1 LICIKIDFDQIPVP
15 DKNKKSASNR
25 DSTGFRGFSQEM
37 LTFHVP
43 KPKMGMD
50 LPLLRVTVGQFDMV
64 VEDSSILGT

>member
-1 LICIKIDFDQIPVP
+1 LTYDFDQIPVP
-15 DKNKKSASNR
+15 DKNKSASNL

-50 LPLLRVTVGQFDMV
+50 LPLFRVTVGQFDMV
-64 VEDSSILGT
+64 VEDSPILGT